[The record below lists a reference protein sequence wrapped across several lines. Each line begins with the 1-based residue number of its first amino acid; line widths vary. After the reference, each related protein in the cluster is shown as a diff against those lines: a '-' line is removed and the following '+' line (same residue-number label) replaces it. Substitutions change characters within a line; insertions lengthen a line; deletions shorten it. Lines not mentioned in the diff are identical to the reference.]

1 VTKKTFK
8 NTFLLLTDF
17 SSSFNKSTDVAVVA
31 SLTNESLEI
40 TWPILSAE
48 CLKFSS
54 GVWIRVYQQASEDE
68 TKLQPETSLYV
79 PQKCL
84 KKKSKSSYSI
94 ILSPSSSKGKKLSCA
109 YYLTRHLIQCRAY
122 VVEIIPNF
130 QSLRGKTLRT
140 EIVVPPKMKK
150 NDEADF
156 RSLISVATQNN
167 SLMLNWEDNSG
178 CAPQLTSF
186 TLKIFQV
193 GDGTQF

>member
-1 VTKKTFK
+1 M
-8 NTFLLLTDF
+8 
-17 SSSFNKSTDVAVVA
+17 
-31 SLTNESLEI
+31 
-40 TWPILSAE
+40 
-48 CLKFSS
+48 KFSS
-54 GVWIRVYQQASEDE
+54 GVWIRVYQQASESDY
-68 TKLQPETSLYV
+68 KLQPETSLYA

-84 KKKSKSSYSI
+84 KKKSKTSYSI
-94 ILSPSSSKGKKLSCA
+94 VLSPSSSKGKKISCA
-109 YYLTRHLIQCRAY
+109 FYLTKHLIQCRAY
-122 VVEIIPNF
+122 IVEIIPNF

-150 NDEADF
+150 NDEADLK
-156 RSLISVATQNN
+156 SLISVAAQNN

>member
-1 VTKKTFK
+1 V
-8 NTFLLLTDF
+8 FLVDYIN
-17 SSSFNKSTDVAVVA
+17 SSNSSTDAAVVA
-31 SLTNESLEI
+31 SLFNESLEI

-48 CLKFSS
+48 CIKFSS
-54 GVWIRVYQQASEDE
+54 GVWIRVYQQAPEIDY
-68 TKLQPETSLYV
+68 KLQPETSLYV

-84 KKKSKSSYSI
+84 KKNFETSRYSI
-94 ILSPSSSKGKKLSCA
+94 VLLPSSSNEKNNSCA
-109 YYLTRHLIQCRAY
+109 FSLARNLIQCRVY
-122 VVEIIPNF
+122 VIEVIPNF

-150 NDEADF
+150 NDEADLK
-156 RSLISVATQNN
+156 SLISVAAHSN

-193 GDGTQF
+193 GDGT

>member
-1 VTKKTFK
+1 MFV
-8 NTFLLLTDF
+8 FLVDYINASN
-17 SSSFNKSTDVAVVA
+17 SSADAAVVA
-31 SLTNESLEI
+31 SLFNESLEI

-48 CLKFSS
+48 CMKFSS
-54 GVWIRVYQQASEDE
+54 GVWIRVYQQSPEVDY
-68 TKLQPETSLYV
+68 KLQPETSLYV

-84 KKKSKSSYSI
+84 KKNFETSYSI
-94 ILSPSSSKGKKLSCA
+94 VLLPSSSNEKKNSCA
-109 YYLTRHLIQCRAY
+109 FSLARNLIQCRAY
-122 VVEIIPNF
+122 DIEIIPNF

-140 EIVVPPKMKK
+140 EIVVPPKIKK
-150 NDEADF
+150 NDEADLK
-156 RSLISVATQNN
+156 SLISVAAQNN